1 MEEGDRM
8 RKFSE
13 SWRFFRSSGS
23 TGTIG
28 AVEQDMLPLG
38 TGTLHMIFALACFYV
53 FCKLAG
59 AFDPYIPEKKK
70 SRPRCSRPESGKRK
84 AQSDYIR

>member
-8 RKFSE
+8 RKFFGVLAFLSFL
-13 SWRFFRSSGS
+13 WLYR
-23 TGTIG
+23 TIG
-28 AVEQDMLPLG
+28 AVEQDMLSLG

-70 SRPRCSRPESGKRK
+70 SRSRCSRPESGKRK
-84 AQSDYIR
+84 SSI